1 MVSWRVEEKAF
12 ASTGHKHTAVKAKR
26 DIHSD
31 RITMMIENMKTRIEV
46 SSSNVAIK
54 LEQSC
59 WRRVFFLC
67 EGFRFNQ

>member
-31 RITMMIENMKTRIEV
+31 RIIMIIENMKTRIEV

-54 LEQSC
+54 
-59 WRRVFFLC
+59 
-67 EGFRFNQ
+67 